1 MRLPTT
7 AVAIPTMSLIL
18 SIVLR
23 CFLSAIVAAA
33 AIGSASSSF
42 AATAADFLS
51 ATLPKTGTE
60 PNDLPYRYLVPAGYD
75 AAQEYPLIVFLHGS
89 GERGTN
95 NTAQLGNNANGA
107 LQLVSAAN
115 QAITRCFM
123 LAPQASVTEGW
134 NANTLN
140 QVVRAITRLEADYPI
155 DPNRIYVTGL
165 SMGGGGT
172 WEILTRYPF
181 LFAAAVPMNGWGAG
195 SYEKIVGIPVWNFHA
210 SNDGAVGVAGS
221 DNAVA
226 ALRQA
231 GGHAI
236 YTRYA
241 TGGHFIWSTAYSNP
255 YLRPWML
262 AQRRNQPVTGV
273 PIVSINAPL
282 PPIVP
287 PPAVATLNVS
297 GTASIPGEITK
308 VNWTFTPWVG
318 AAGVDTSTYAL
329 ATGTD
334 NWTVTDAP
342 VAGNSTLFLAIATGP
357 SWATGTGSS
366 TGGGVTT
373 LNDFF
378 WNVPTGAKLSAPTVA
393 ITAPSSNGVLN
404 TASVTIALAGTAAG
418 TGGKTVKAISWRNDR
433 GGQGFGVGTTAW
445 SIVDVDLQPGDNRL
459 TVTVRDSSSITA
471 TTTLLVHA
479 QFGGYAAWRLA
490 QFTGTDQTNDAVSG
504 PLVDSD
510 SDGVANLLEYAFGTS
525 PTRAQV
531 GASPVGAVG
540 GTAGTASLTLV
551 HRHAKAAAVAYAY
564 ETSADLVA
572 WSAATVATAVEN
584 VDVDGD
590 GGTELVRASLAL
602 DPGDARRFLR
612 LRVSLP

>member
-1 MRLPTT
+1 MSPHTFFFARRLLSV
-7 AVAIPTMSLIL
+7 AVFVSV
-18 SIVLR
+18 VLG
-23 CFLSAIVAAA
+23 LAPSGA
-33 AIGSASSSF
+33 
-42 AATAADFLS
+42 AATASDFLS
-51 ATLPKTGTE
+51 ATLPKAGAE
-60 PNDLPYRYLVPAGYD
+60 PNDLPYRYLVPSGYD
-75 AAQEYPLIVFLHGS
+75 AAREYPLIVFLHGS
-89 GERGTN
+89 GERGNN
-95 NTAQLGNNANGA
+95 NTAQLNNNANGA

-115 QAITRCFM
+115 QSIAPCFM
-123 LAPQASVTEGW
+123 LAPQASVAEGW

-140 QVVRAITRLEADYPI
+140 QVVRSIARLEADYSI

-210 SNDGAVGVAGS
+210 VNDGSVGVAGS
-221 DNAVA
+221 DNAVS

-231 GGHAI
+231 GGRAI

-241 TGGHFIWSTAYSNP
+241 TGGHGIWPTAYGNP

-262 AQRRNQPVTGV
+262 SQRRNQPVAGS
-273 PIVSINAPL
+273 PIVSITSPL

-287 PPAVATLNVS
+287 PPAVSTRSVA
-297 GTASIPGEITK
+297 GTASIPGGVTQ
-308 VNWTFTPWVG
+308 VNWTFTPWIG
-318 AAGVDTSTYAL
+318 GAGVDTSTYAV

-334 NWTVTDAP
+334 NWTVTAAP

-357 SWATGTGSS
+357 SWATGTGSA

-378 WNVPTGAKLSAPTVA
+378 WNVPTGANLSAPSVA
-393 ITAPSSNGVLN
+393 ITAPSSTGVLD
-404 TASVTIALAGTAAG
+404 TSSSLLTLAGTATA

-433 GGQGFGVGTTAW
+433 GGQGFGVGTTSW
-445 SIVDVDLQPGDNRL
+445 NIVDIDLQPGDNLL

-471 TTTLLVHA
+471 STTLLVHA

-490 QFTGTDQTNDAVSG
+490 QFLGADQTNDAVSG
-504 PLVDSD
+504 PLADPD
-510 SDGVANLLEYAFGTS
+510 GDGVANLLEYAFGTI
-525 PTRAQV
+525 PTNV
-531 GASPVGAVG
+531 ELGAAPVAVV
-540 GTAGTASLTLV
+540 AGSTLALV
-551 HRHAKAAAVAYAY
+551 HRHSKGAAVAFAY
-564 ETSADLVA
+564 ETSIDLVT
-572 WSAATVATAVEN
+572 WTPATVTSAVEN
-584 VDVDGD
+584 ADVDGD
-590 GGTELVRASLAL
+590 GRTELLRASLTSST
-602 DPGDARRFLR
+602 GDARRFLR